1 MTPLVSV
8 IMAAYNAEKH
18 ISASIE
24 SLINQTY
31 TNFELLVIN
40 DGSSDKTQSIV
51 EEFCIRDSRII
62 LINNDK
68 NLFVIKSRNIGIENA
83 KGKYLAI
90 LDADDLALP
99 NRLEKQVEFLENN
112 PDVFLI
118 GSSAHIIDEN
128 NTICNDFIALTD
140 YHELKR
146 NILKNNLFYHSS
158 IMFRNE
164 KVFYRE
170 KMIYTEDYDLIL
182 RLFSEG
188 KKIVNIPDTLISYR
202 QTNHSL
208 SKTKNRLVQ
217 WLFIYKAREFYREN
231 LDNGKDSYDA
241 FNPQSFINIED
252 IDFPINKND
261 LLYAMKICFY
271 RKDADQLKFLVKK
284 YRNNY
289 PISIKYLLYFL
300 FSKNQYIFTFL
311 YKIYSKL

>member
-8 IMAAYNAEKH
+8 IMAAYNAERH

-24 SLINQTY
+24 SVINQTY
-31 TNFELLVIN
+31 ANFELLVIN
-40 DGSSDKTQSIV
+40 DGSSDRTQSII
-51 EEFCIRDSRII
+51 EEFCKRDSRIK

-90 LDADDLALP
+90 LDADDLAFP

-158 IMFRNE
+158 ILFRNE

-170 KMIYTEDYDLIL
+170 KMIYSEDYDLIL

-188 KKIVNIPDTLISYR
+188 KKIVNLPDNLISYR

-217 WLFIYKAREFYREN
+217 WLFINKAREFYKER
-231 LDNGKDSYDA
+231 LGNGKDSYDT

-252 IDFPINKND
+252 IHYPINKND

-271 RKDADQLKFLVKK
+271 RKDANQLKFLVKK
-284 YRNNY
+284 YRNYY
-289 PISIKYLLYFL
+289 PISLDYLLYSL
-300 FSKNQYIFTFL
+300 FSKNKNTFNL
-311 YKIYSKL
+311 ICKIYSKL